1 MRGSDSGELAYGP
14 GAPATRE
21 QTPERV
27 FKAPLL
33 RQLTEGVWGFV
44 LVGLLPGIAM
54 LGGLVFELLKGDSRA
69 IEVLVK
75 VAPVVLAAGAPLLA
89 SLFKGMR
96 PTVDGTSKC
105 AWIALGEGYIRV
117 GMSFLR
123 SKVLFDQIVDVE
135 RGWIDSKRQWRPADE
150 THSIEVSPASADG
163 ASKPDAT
170 DKLIMAPQRN
180 AERIRIR
187 FVMRRTWEVVA
198 VAYPEFIDPNGEL
211 TSQLELA
218 ARHTRAKLGVEE
230 NAPDDEVSLVF
241 AGISARYQAEKAVEE
256 PDPYALD
263 IDERIL
269 PHARSWSLPDVT
281 PPPALPTASTP
292 DTGEWVT
299 DYLHGFDDASEVE
312 YEAGFD
318 AGYERAYEQD
328 YDPDG
333 FSFQDGPPRA

>member
-21 QTPERV
+21 QAPERV

-33 RQLTEGVWGFV
+33 HQLTEGVWGFV
-44 LVGLLPGIAM
+44 LAAVLPGIAM
-54 LGGLVFELLKGDSRA
+54 LGGLIYELMKGDSRA
-69 IEVLVK
+69 VEVLVK
-75 VAPVVLAAGAPLLA
+75 VAPMVLAAGAPLLA

-96 PTVDGTSKC
+96 PTVGGTSKC
-105 AWIALGEGYIRV
+105 AWIALGDGYIRV

-135 RGWIDSKRQWRPADE
+135 RGWIDAKRQWRPADE
-150 THSIEVSPASADG
+150 THSIEAAPASASG
-163 ASKPDAT
+163 PNKPAQAG
-170 DKLIMAPQRN
+170 KLTMAPERN

-187 FVMRRTWEVVA
+187 FVMRRSWDVVA
-198 VAYPEFIDPNGEL
+198 LAYPEFIDPAGEL

-241 AGISARYQAEKAVEE
+241 SAISARYQAEKAADE

-269 PHARSWSLPDVT
+269 PPGRSWSVPDVT
-281 PPPALPTASTP
+281 PPTALPPASTP
-292 DTGEWVT
+292 DTVEWVE
-299 DYLHGFDDASEVE
+299 DYRH
-312 YEAGFD
+312 GFD
-318 AGYERAYEQD
+318 AGTEANYDTLPEPGFDREYEQD

-333 FSFQDGPPRA
+333 FSFKDGPPRA